1 MKLVNIG
8 KIVANITTLIFGITL
23 VGGNIALA
31 NEGAITG
38 FLGQSNQVR
47 EDNGGDGE
55 NIYYFSD
62 YTSISDLQDD
72 AKEVS
77 SRTTQEGAVLLK
89 NKGNALPLTND
100 AKINLY
106 SSSSVNFIHSGGG
119 SSYAKNSEYVSLK
132 DGLTN
137 NGFKVNED
145 LYSWYANN
153 KQYFNNHTSST
164 SSDAAHYEI
173 RDAKWDQ
180 IDKNA
185 REKEAEAGIFVL
197 SRYGT
202 EASDLKFANSS
213 GTGYTNGNYLELSP
227 SEKDVLK
234 NLKALKAAK
243 KISKIVVLLNSVNQ
257 VQCDYIDDPE
267 YDIDAVLW
275 VGIGG
280 SNATDG
286 IAKVLNGTANPSGKL
301 TDTYYKKHYFNP
313 VYANFGNYKN
323 QGTVISTAN
332 SGKSNSYVVYQEGIY
347 NGYRYTETRY
357 EDTILKD
364 KSNVGTFNYKDVVSY
379 PFGYGLSYTTF
390 SYSDFKAIKN
400 DDDTYELSVKV
411 TNTGKI
417 AGKEGVDFYI
427 QKPYTTYDVT
437 NGIEKSAVDL
447 VQYTKTSL
455 LKPGDTE
462 TVSVKVNGDVFA
474 SYDSH
479 NAKTYVVDAGD
490 YYFAVGKD
498 AHDATNNIL
507 NAKGKTKSDGMDGS
521 GNGSL
526 VKKFTKDFDDKTYS
540 VSKET
545 EKPITNQFD
554 NADLN
559 LYKNK
564 GENKVNYISRSNWD
578 GTVKLGISSSNALL
592 NNQVIVKT
600 NENMKKDGEK
610 LSQNIQKDDTPYP
623 IYGTDNDMTLASM
636 LSMDKTGKLY
646 FTDYNDPKWDKLLD
660 QLTFEDTSY
669 LLAQG
674 LRKTAGVDSVNK
686 PETIDGNGAMGP
698 VLSYDNNDTSALY
711 RFAFLYGDSD
721 SDSSPIM
728 YPTPSLLAASRNKE
742 LGEEVGTM
750 VGEDCLWAGYSGLYG
765 LGVNIHRGTYNGRAF
780 EYASEDGVLAG
791 YTAASEVK
799 GIHKSGVYVYM
810 KHAVLNDQEKN
821 REGVNTWCN
830 EQTIREI
837 YLKPFE
843 IAIKEADAENVMTGF
858 NRIGTIWTSQQGF
871 INTVLRDEFNMS
883 GFAVSDYYQGG
894 YMDSVGGVMGGCALL
909 DGDIDNT
916 KPFAKFKEGYGKVA
930 QAMRE
935 EAHRILY
942 TVAKSNAMNGMDVN
956 TVFRT
961 VTPPWVIALNSVC
974 ITCDVLFAL
983 GVAFYAF
990 SITYEESD
998 KFKSL
1003 IDNKIFKKGKNN

>member
-31 NEGAITG
+31 NEGAITS

-89 NKGNALPLTND
+89 NKGNALPLTKD
-100 AKINLY
+100 AKVNLY

-132 DGLTN
+132 DGLTK

-286 IAKVLNGTANPSGKL
+286 IAKVLNGTVNPSGKL
-301 TDTYYKKHYFNP
+301 TDTYFKKHYFNP

-332 SGKSNSYVVYQEGIY
+332 SGKSNSYVVYQEDIY

-364 KSNVGTFNYKDVVSY
+364 KDNAGTFNYKDVVSY

-411 TNTGKI
+411 TNTGRI

-474 SYDSH
+474 SYDSY

-498 AHDATNNIL
+498 AHDAINNIL

-610 LSQNIQKDDTPYP
+610 LSQNIEKDDTPYP
-623 IYGTDNDMTLASM
+623 TYGADNDMTLASM

-646 FTDYNDPKWDKLLD
+646 FTDYDDP
-660 QLTFEDTSY
+660 E
-669 LLAQG
+669 
-674 LRKTAGVDSVNK
+674 
-686 PETIDGNGAMGP
+686 
-698 VLSYDNNDTSALY
+698 
-711 RFAFLYGDSD
+711 
-721 SDSSPIM
+721 
-728 YPTPSLLAASRNKE
+728 
-742 LGEEVGTM
+742 
-750 VGEDCLWAGYSGLYG
+750 
-765 LGVNIHRGTYNGRAF
+765 
-780 EYASEDGVLAG
+780 
-791 YTAASEVK
+791 
-799 GIHKSGVYVYM
+799 
-810 KHAVLNDQEKN
+810 
-821 REGVNTWCN
+821 
-830 EQTIREI
+830 
-837 YLKPFE
+837 
-843 IAIKEADAENVMTGF
+843 
-858 NRIGTIWTSQQGF
+858 
-871 INTVLRDEFNMS
+871 
-883 GFAVSDYYQGG
+883 
-894 YMDSVGGVMGGCALL
+894 
-909 DGDIDNT
+909 
-916 KPFAKFKEGYGKVA
+916 
-930 QAMRE
+930 
-935 EAHRILY
+935 
-942 TVAKSNAMNGMDVN
+942 
-956 TVFRT
+956 
-961 VTPPWVIALNSVC
+961 
-974 ITCDVLFAL
+974 
-983 GVAFYAF
+983 
-990 SITYEESD
+990 
-998 KFKSL
+998 
-1003 IDNKIFKKGKNN
+1003 

>member
-427 QKPYTTYDVT
+427 QKPYTTY
-437 NGIEKSAVDL
+437 
-447 VQYTKTSL
+447 
-455 LKPGDTE
+455 
-462 TVSVKVNGDVFA
+462 
-474 SYDSH
+474 
-479 NAKTYVVDAGD
+479 
-490 YYFAVGKD
+490 
-498 AHDATNNIL
+498 
-507 NAKGKTKSDGMDGS
+507 
-521 GNGSL
+521 
-526 VKKFTKDFDDKTYS
+526 
-540 VSKET
+540 
-545 EKPITNQFD
+545 
-554 NADLN
+554 
-559 LYKNK
+559 
-564 GENKVNYISRSNWD
+564 
-578 GTVKLGISSSNALL
+578 
-592 NNQVIVKT
+592 
-600 NENMKKDGEK
+600 
-610 LSQNIQKDDTPYP
+610 
-623 IYGTDNDMTLASM
+623 
-636 LSMDKTGKLY
+636 
-646 FTDYNDPKWDKLLD
+646 KW
-660 QLTFEDTSY
+660 
-669 LLAQG
+669 
-674 LRKTAGVDSVNK
+674 N
-686 PETIDGNGAMGP
+686 
-698 VLSYDNNDTSALY
+698 
-711 RFAFLYGDSD
+711 
-721 SDSSPIM
+721 
-728 YPTPSLLAASRNKE
+728 
-742 LGEEVGTM
+742 
-750 VGEDCLWAGYSGLYG
+750 
-765 LGVNIHRGTYNGRAF
+765 
-780 EYASEDGVLAG
+780 
-791 YTAASEVK
+791 
-799 GIHKSGVYVYM
+799 
-810 KHAVLNDQEKN
+810 
-821 REGVNTWCN
+821 
-830 EQTIREI
+830 
-837 YLKPFE
+837 
-843 IAIKEADAENVMTGF
+843 
-858 NRIGTIWTSQQGF
+858 
-871 INTVLRDEFNMS
+871 
-883 GFAVSDYYQGG
+883 
-894 YMDSVGGVMGGCALL
+894 
-909 DGDIDNT
+909 
-916 KPFAKFKEGYGKVA
+916 
-930 QAMRE
+930 
-935 EAHRILY
+935 
-942 TVAKSNAMNGMDVN
+942 
-956 TVFRT
+956 
-961 VTPPWVIALNSVC
+961 
-974 ITCDVLFAL
+974 
-983 GVAFYAF
+983 
-990 SITYEESD
+990 
-998 KFKSL
+998 
-1003 IDNKIFKKGKNN
+1003 